1 MIKNY
6 DNGPPYECDSCDDTY
21 EDKKNLTIHKMER
34 SIVRAREQFKTR
46 NSHVCSVCGSAF
58 KTSSELVAHYEY
70 CRSCHQTRA
79 QQLCSVV
86 CEICNRKFKDLKSQK
101 AHKAW
106 SHSIDILCPL
116 CDERLS
122 SPEELL
128 VHQTSVHAKESRPS
142 CKYCGKSF
150 DECLTLEAH
159 VACHEGEN
167 GPVSCSYCEK
177 IFRHEHYLKRH
188 VESVHQ
194 DPGRMVVLETSNLR
208 ENNKEIK
215 MYKCEHCEYET
226 KTRRFF
232 LLHADKHNAPERKEC
247 ELCGKKLRP
256 KYFNI
261 HMRIHMDDFN
271 SCCSSSSRASARSTK
286 PKAKS
291 SRAPRR
297 TVAERQDQRKYTP
310 SAPRRRRHEC
320 RFCSKLYATQSQLA
334 LHVRSHTNQSF
345 VCNFCGEPQLS
356 ADTLNTHLGR
366 YHREASLSCQIC
378 KRFFASQRSL
388 TLHSRCHAN
397 EDKRKHVCLVC
408 DKSFSSHAY
417 LKTHA
422 KQHALAPKQLAPKK
436 TYNCAD
442 CDFSTVYSS
451 NLQKHVATHTGENK
465 SMCHVCGKWV
475 VRSYMPVHVR
485 IHSSEKP
492 HLCDIC
498 GKRFSVLKYLLAHER
513 MHTGDKPYRCQI
525 CNKRFSQETPLKMHI
540 KLHQRKLRINNDES
554 DDDDADDDFDDDDS

>member
-261 HMRIHMDDFN
+261 HMRIHMDDFKCDKCGKIVDGKRKFVQHMAMHGVDQTVVL
-271 SCCSSSSRASARSTK
+271 SAVGSEILSIRSRAD
-286 PKAKS
+286 
-291 SRAPRR
+291 
-297 TVAERQDQRKYTP
+297 VAEPPRKIQRVVKDENSLIIPEEHNYSHRLVSENLSVSGEIQCATIGGQVTVKYI
-310 SAPRRRRHEC
+310 
-320 RFCSKLYATQSQLA
+320 K
-334 LHVRSHTNQSF
+334 
-345 VCNFCGEPQLS
+345 
-356 ADTLNTHLGR
+356 
-366 YHREASLSCQIC
+366 
-378 KRFFASQRSL
+378 
-388 TLHSRCHAN
+388 N
-397 EDKRKHVCLVC
+397 E
-408 DKSFSSHAY
+408 
-417 LKTHA
+417 
-422 KQHALAPKQLAPKK
+422 
-436 TYNCAD
+436 
-442 CDFSTVYSS
+442 
-451 NLQKHVATHTGENK
+451 
-465 SMCHVCGKWV
+465 
-475 VRSYMPVHVR
+475 
-485 IHSSEKP
+485 
-492 HLCDIC
+492 
-498 GKRFSVLKYLLAHER
+498 
-513 MHTGDKPYRCQI
+513 
-525 CNKRFSQETPLKMHI
+525 
-540 KLHQRKLRINNDES
+540 
-554 DDDDADDDFDDDDS
+554 